1 MRVPASYTIRS
12 GGKLSP
18 PVVTVPAFLAVQL
31 SIASGDG
38 SAHTVLVK
46 TPSPHTLNVPAH
58 GRKSILIPGLRAGQ
72 YAIDVDGKPGGSL
85 TIGGEPGP

>member
-1 MRVPASYTIRS
+1 MIRA
-12 GGKLSP
+12 GGKLNP

-38 SAHTVLVK
+38 ISHTVLLK
-46 TPSPHTLNVPAH
+46 TPPHTLAVPAH
-58 GRKSILIPGLRAGQ
+58 GRKSILVPGLRAGTYQ
-72 YAIDVDGKPGGSL
+72 IDVDGRPGGTL